1 MVGGGVLA
9 KFEKGHAKLGG
20 RQKGTPNKQPNRV
33 REAIL
38 QAFDEV
44 GGAEWLRQLAGEDP
58 KTFSM
63 LIGKVVPTEAKI
75 TGDEGGPVVVIKDY
89 TGGASG
95 SGN

>member
-1 MVGGGVLA
+1 
-9 KFEKGHAKLGG
+9 
-20 RQKGTPNKQPNRV
+20 V

-63 LIGKVVPTEAKI
+63 LIGKVVPAEAKI

-95 SGN
+95 SSN

>member
-1 MVGGGVLA
+1 V
-9 KFEKGHAKLGG
+9 
-20 RQKGTPNKQPNRV
+20 GTPNKSPNRV

-44 GGAEWLRQLAGEDP
+44 GGAEWLRQLAADDP